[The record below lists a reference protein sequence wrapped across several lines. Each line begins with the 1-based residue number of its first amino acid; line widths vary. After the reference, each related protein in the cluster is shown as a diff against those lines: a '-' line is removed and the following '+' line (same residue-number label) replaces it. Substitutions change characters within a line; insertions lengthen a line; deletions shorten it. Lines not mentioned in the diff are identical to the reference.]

1 MTIFTKI
8 DNLSE
13 ITDEYIL
20 YNHNYIKDKIDK
32 ALNIVKNY
40 IIQNKL
46 LIVGGTAIDYA
57 LKKNNDTLYNDLYQI
72 PDFDIM
78 SPNNIIHANNIGKI
92 LCEQKFDNISIIPAI
107 HHTTIRVQLL
117 GFTIFDSTFVPEYLY
132 NKLPTILYN
141 EFKIIHPNF
150 QKINQYLSL
159 SFLFK
164 LTGPSYNILNR
175 FKKDIE
181 RFDML
186 NKYYKLENNNNI
198 KINYNQ
204 FNFNIDLIDI
214 QNINLYNKYK
224 IEDLLKS
231 HNNNKIFHLINNS
244 NCSYNIKSNFVLHG
258 ILAYNLI
265 YEEFNLIY
273 NKLLSIIKI
282 NESDLNL
289 ITKLYKNILKD
300 SNYTIKK
307 NIISFNI
314 PKNFDL
320 IIINN
325 DNSIDNII
333 KIFKKEY
340 NINDIKKLDNIL
352 DIKPKYLTS
361 KLINNNNDYNFQIY
375 DLYGDLLSINLVY
388 IKSISKFIPISSY
401 NYNLMYFLS
410 NYYLEEDE
418 EKKNIN
424 LSYYISLKSIIEI
437 IQILYYN
444 YKLDFDKSEYFT
456 NSCFNYSI
464 NTYGKD
470 NYPDNYAYFIKNF
483 ENLIKNNK
491 NLDILPTKNYL
502 DFPNCD
508 PKNTFDFNKSPYY
521 NNKQKIIQTTN
532 YFEEININN
541 FD

>member
-1 MTIFTKI
+1 MSIFTKI

-20 YNHNYIKDKIDK
+20 YNHNYIKFKIDK

-40 IIQNKL
+40 IIENKL

-57 LKKNNDTLYNDLYQI
+57 LKKNNNTLYNDLYQI

-78 SPNNIIHANNIGKI
+78 SPNNINHANNIGKI
-92 LCEQKFDNISIIPAI
+92 LCEYKFDNISIIPAI
-107 HHTTIRVQLL
+107 HHTTVRVQLL
-117 GFTIFDSTFVPEYLY
+117 GFTVFDSTFIPQYLY
-132 NKLPTILYN
+132 DKLPTIIYN

-164 LTGPSYNILNR
+164 ITGPSYNILNR

-181 RFDML
+181 RFNML
-186 NKYYKLENNNNI
+186 DKYYHLDNNTINLKYSIFNFDINLI
-198 KINYNQ
+198 KIQ
-204 FNFNIDLIDI
+204 SIK
-214 QNINLYNKYK
+214 LYNKDK
-224 IEDLLKS
+224 IEYLLK
-231 HNNNKIFHLINNS
+231 NNIPYKKIFYLINQSNS
-244 NCSYNIKSNFVLHG
+244 SYNIESNIVLHG
-258 ILAYNLI
+258 ILAYNFI

-273 NKLLSIIKI
+273 NKLLSIIKVSD
-282 NESDLNL
+282 SDLDKIN
-289 ITKLYKNILKD
+289 KLYNNIIKESNYSINNNNIL
-300 SNYTIKK
+300 
-307 NIISFNI
+307 FNI
-314 PKNFDL
+314 PNNIDL
-320 IIINN
+320 VIINN
-325 DNSIDNII
+325 NNNIDNII
-333 KIFKKEY
+333 KNFEKKY
-340 NINDIKKLDNIL
+340 NINNIKKLDNIL

-361 KLINNNNDYNFQIY
+361 TLINNNNKHNFEIY
-375 DLYGDLLSINLVY
+375 DLYGDLLSINLIY
-388 IKSISKFIPISSY
+388 IKKIDKFIPISSY

-410 NYYLEEDE
+410 NYYLENNE
-418 EKKNIN
+418 EQKNIN
-424 LSYYISLKSIIEI
+424 LAYYNSLKSIIEI

-444 YKLDFDKSEYFT
+444 YKSEYDKSEYFI

-464 NTYGKD
+464 NTYGID

-502 DFPNCD
+502 DFPNCN
-508 PKNTFDFNKSPYY
+508 PKNEFNFHKSPYY
-521 NNKQKIIQTTN
+521 NNKQKVIKTTN
-532 YFEEININN
+532 YFEKINLNN